1 MRKSYSVFISMAI
14 ISFMAFGIASARQ
27 DSQNQTR
34 DQRKSQMQE
43 RSKKSGE
50 SADANAFFRE
60 NLIALDRMTNQE
72 ININDENEMEVVDFL
87 VDPMTGKIEY
97 MILSSEGWLGMGEER
112 HVLPYSS
119 LKVEPQQRMLRV
131 SDAGITISDN
141 TKYSP
146 KRSGGWGMEEVAEY
160 SEKTRQRNTIKESRT
175 QEAERRNRAMD
186 RQKESM
192 AQSEKRDYT
201 DKDGQQALVETNRL
215 YNRDVYGT
223 DGNEVGEMDAILV
236 DVEAGKIK
244 MVVLEQNTLFG
255 LMGEK
260 YLIPW
265 QSVHFD
271 NQTQQINLR
280 VSEDNL
286 DAYSKATEIE
296 DWDGS
301 YLPRNTAV
309 EMYRQ
314 YNYEY
319 ESR

>member
-1 MRKSYSVFISMAI
+1 MRKSYSVLVVVAI
-14 ISFMAFGIASARQ
+14 VSFMAFGIASAQQ

-34 DQRKSQMQE
+34 DQKKSQMQE
-43 RSKKSGE
+43 SSKRSGKD
-50 SADANAFFRE
+50 ADSNEFFRE

-72 ININDENEMEVVDFL
+72 ININDENEMEVVNFL

-97 MILSSEGWLGMGEER
+97 MIVSSEGWLGIGEER

-119 LKVEPQQRMLRV
+119 LKVDPQQRMLRV

-146 KRSGGWGMEEVAEY
+146 KRSGGWSMEEVAEY
-160 SEKTRQRNTIKESRT
+160 SEKTRQKNTIKESRT
-175 QEAERRNRAMD
+175 QEAERRKREMD
-186 RQKESM
+186 QQKESK

-201 DKDGQQALVETNRL
+201 DKDRQQALVEANRL
-215 YNRDVYGT
+215 YNRDIYGA
-223 DGNEVGEMDAILV
+223 DGNQIGELDVILV

-244 MVVLEQNTLFG
+244 MVVLEQNALFG

-265 QSVHFD
+265 QAMHFD
-271 NQTQQINLR
+271 NQSQQINLR

-286 DAYSKATEIE
+286 NTYSKAKEIE
-296 DWDGS
+296 DWGGS

-314 YNYEY
+314 YDYEY